1 MFTEKSI
8 IIKRKISQTAL
19 FFILM
24 LVLLAYD
31 SYSQYN
37 TAFGLNSLSSITT
50 GTRNSAFGSS
60 TLRLTTTG
68 WYNSAFGLVALELNT
83 TGSYNTALGTISL
96 NNNISGNDNTA
107 VGTSSLQYNTIGNYN
122 SALGSGSLQFNDL
135 GSYNTGIGTQSL
147 RYSTGSYNTAIGMS
161 SGYNI
166 TSGSNNIAIGRNSLV
181 PSGTGS
187 NQVRIGKTSI
197 TYAGIQVPWTITSD
211 RRWKENI
218 LSSNLGLGF
227 ISKLNPVSYTRKS
240 DNGLTELKTEYGL
253 IAQEVEAVLKE
264 EGVENTGML
273 TITDEGYYELR
284 YNDFLAPMIKAIQE
298 LKKENEGLKEKL
310 AEYDKMQNI
319 LTGEI
324 EKIKRSNTDTKEI
337 KMSER

>member
-96 NNNISGNDNTA
+96 NNNWLHTN
-107 VGTSSLQYNTIGNYN
+107 
-122 SALGSGSLQFNDL
+122 
-135 GSYNTGIGTQSL
+135 
-147 RYSTGSYNTAIGMS
+147 
-161 SGYNI
+161 
-166 TSGSNNIAIGRNSLV
+166 
-181 PSGTGS
+181 
-187 NQVRIGKTSI
+187 KTH
-197 TYAGIQVPWTITSD
+197 T
-211 RRWKENI
+211 N
-218 LSSNLGLGF
+218 
-227 ISKLNPVSYTRKS
+227 
-240 DNGLTELKTEYGL
+240 
-253 IAQEVEAVLKE
+253 
-264 EGVENTGML
+264 
-273 TITDEGYYELR
+273 
-284 YNDFLAPMIKAIQE
+284 
-298 LKKENEGLKEKL
+298 
-310 AEYDKMQNI
+310 QNI
-319 LTGEI
+319 SIIEI
-324 EKIKRSNTDTKEI
+324 PKSVII
-337 KMSER
+337 F